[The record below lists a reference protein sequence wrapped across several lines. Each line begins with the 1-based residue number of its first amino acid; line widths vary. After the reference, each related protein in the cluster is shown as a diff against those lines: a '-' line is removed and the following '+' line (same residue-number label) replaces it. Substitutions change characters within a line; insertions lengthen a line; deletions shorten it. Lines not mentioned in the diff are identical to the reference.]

1 MGKVLSFPLSNR
13 CWTIFSRLPVHRV
26 VIAVPIPQFL
36 KFVVGL
42 ESNEAAVIITAN
54 APERRRRSCREM
66 AIMVRQGASAHPDL
80 TVYAPCCHK
89 RT

>member
-1 MGKVLSFPLSNR
+1 
-13 CWTIFSRLPVHRV
+13 

-54 APERRRRSCREM
+54 APERGRRSCREM
-66 AIMVRQGASAHPDL
+66 AIMVRQGPQHIP
-80 TVYAPCCHK
+80 T
-89 RT
+89 